1 MSKQCFD
8 IMLLWERKECDDMK
22 FNEIPKIELHCH
34 IDGSIRPSTILDIA
48 VRENMDIPTT
58 DLNEFLE
65 YVRAPKECN
74 SLNEY
79 LQRFGYPN
87 MVMQSKENIER
98 ITYEVMVD
106 AHNDNIKY
114 IELRFAPLL
123 HMNKGLTADEVIES
137 SISGI
142 SKATK
147 EFGIIGNLILCC
159 MRHEDPSRSILLV
172 EIAKKYLN
180 RGVVAID
187 LAGNEHDFA
196 PELHSEAFDLAK
208 EYGFNITIHAG
219 ETGKSENI
227 IKSINLL
234 HASRIG
240 HGVNCM
246 DNADALNLVKKK
258 HITLEMCPTS
268 NIQTKAVTS
277 YGNHPIAT
285 FHKDG
290 VNVNISTDNRTV
302 SNITLTGE
310 YEILSNIDFF
320 DHDDYKSIYLNSVN
334 ASFAD
339 AKTKEA
345 LKSLI

>member
-1 MSKQCFD
+1 MNFSKV
-8 IMLLWERKECDDMK
+8 
-22 FNEIPKIELHCH
+22 PKIELHCH

-48 VRENMDIPTT
+48 TRENMDIPTT
-58 DLNEFLE
+58 DLNEFLN

-98 ITYEVMVD
+98 ITYEVMTD

-123 HMNKGLTADEVIES
+123 HMNKGLTVGEIIES
-137 SISGI
+137 AIIGM
-142 SKATK
+142 SKASK

-159 MRHEDPSRSILLV
+159 MRHENPSRSILLV
-172 EIAKKYLN
+172 ESSRKYLKQ
-180 RGVVAID
+180 GVVAID

-219 ETGKSENI
+219 ETGRSENI

-246 DNADALNLVKKK
+246 DNVDALNLVKEKN
-258 HITLEMCPTS
+258 ITLEMCPTS

-277 YGNHPIAT
+277 YENHPIAK

-302 SNITLTGE
+302 SNITLNDE
-310 YEILSNIDFF
+310 YKILGDIDFF
-320 DHDDYKSIYLNSVN
+320 NLEDYKTIYLNSVN

-339 AKTKEA
+339 AKTKET
-345 LKSLI
+345 LRSLI

>member
-1 MSKQCFD
+1 MGK
-8 IMLLWERKECDDMK
+8 KECDNMN
-22 FNEIPKIELHCH
+22 FNNVPKIELHCH

-48 VRENMDIPTT
+48 IKENMDIPTK

-98 ITYEVMVD
+98 ITYEVMED

-114 IELRFAPLL
+114 IEPRFAPLL
-123 HMNKGLTADEVIES
+123 HMNKGLSFDEIIDS
-137 SISGI
+137 AIAGI

-147 EFGIIGNLILCC
+147 EFGIMGNLILCC
-159 MRHEDPSRSILLV
+159 MRHEDPSRSVQLV
-172 EIAKKYLN
+172 NSARKYLN
-180 RGVVAID
+180 NGVVAID

-196 PELHSEAFDLAK
+196 PELHKEAFDLAK

-219 ETGKSENI
+219 ETGRSENI

-240 HGVNCM
+240 HGVNCK
-246 DNADALNLVKKK
+246 DSVEAFDIVRDKN
-258 HITLEMCPTS
+258 ITLEMCPTS
-268 NIQTKAVTS
+268 NVQTKAVTS
-277 YGNHPIAT
+277 YEDHPISK
-285 FHKDG
+285 FHSDG
-290 VNVNISTDNRTV
+290 IKLNISTDNRTV

-310 YEILSNIDFF
+310 YEILNDIAFF
-320 DHDDYKSIYLNSVN
+320 SKDEYETIYLNSVN

-339 AKTKEA
+339 EETKGK
-345 LKSLI
+345 LRSLI